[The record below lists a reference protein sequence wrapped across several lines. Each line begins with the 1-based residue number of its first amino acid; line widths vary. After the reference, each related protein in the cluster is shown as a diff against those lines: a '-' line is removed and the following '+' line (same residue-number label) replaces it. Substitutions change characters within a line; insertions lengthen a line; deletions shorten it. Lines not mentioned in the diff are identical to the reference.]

1 MKKTLLPLLL
11 FTLFLAPAGH
21 AQIRILGGGVNAGI
35 GYFSNASPSVT
46 SYISGA
52 YLDLKY
58 TSLPDIYFKLQGLY
72 CRDIDILFPENRTG
86 KYYPYLYGG
95 ALTAMTA
102 EALSPVFSLE
112 YGGGIV
118 LVRDKTFS
126 DYDNYDP
133 GAQLNAELLMNVGT
147 FTETKLE
154 LGLAAMYGQTFGKTN
169 PAYLFWSLDLRY
181 RVL

>member
-1 MKKTLLPLLL
+1 MKRLL
-11 FTLFLAPAGH
+11 FSVLLFIALLSPAGH
-21 AQIRILGGGVNAGI
+21 SQVRLLGGGINTGI

-46 SYISGA
+46 SYICGA

-58 TSLPDIYFKLQGLY
+58 TSLPDLSFKLQGLY
-72 CRDIDILFPENRTG
+72 SRDIDILFPENRTG

-102 EALSPVFSLE
+102 EELSPVFSLE

-118 LVRDKTFS
+118 LLRDKTFS

-133 GAQLNAELLMNVGT
+133 GAQLNAEVLMNVGT
-147 FTETKLE
+147 FTDAKLE